1 MIRPS
6 EWPSSS
12 ERKSNDRRTTKCA
25 IRIASGVI
33 GAARATMALEVGDK
47 RAKQFVIRRMRRLAP
62 RRSGN
67 LLEKGANE
75 RGCQLRGL
83 TNERNV
89 RSFGLPSL
97 LPSSIHMCEYEQRGD
112 VSTAEP

>member
-1 MIRPS
+1 
-6 EWPSSS
+6 
-12 ERKSNDRRTTKCA
+12 
-25 IRIASGVI
+25 
-33 GAARATMALEVGDK
+33 MALEVGDK

-75 RGCQLRGL
+75 RGCQLWGL

-89 RSFGLPSL
+89 RSAFLPFY
-97 LPSSIHMCEYEQRGD
+97 LPPSTC
-112 VSTAEP
+112 VSMSNVVMYRRRSREISGT